1 VLIHANEEV
10 RHHLI
15 NLQFSIRLYQGLKN
29 LIPLIKAQGLYN
41 PAPRLNVTQPQSITA
56 MTEIRK
62 DYKIPSLLN
71 TSRITYFV
79 VSAKSCK

>member
-1 VLIHANEEV
+1 MSLHQLAVLSAVFLQTIENLIH
-10 RHHLI
+10 LI
-15 NLQFSIRLYQGLKN
+15 QSQRLQN
-29 LIPLIKAQGLYN
+29 H
-41 PAPRLNVTQPQSITA
+41 APRLNVKQQQSITA
-56 MTEIRK
+56 TTEIRK